1 MENAKSIIK
10 WQYWLYNHAD
20 IEETF
25 NEVFGNYLGTHFY
38 NKFDAKC
45 ERFQGN
51 TWMAL
56 VDLFMEMS
64 MDNQAK
70 LAEWVCENY
79 HGVDNLLKQ
88 LEG

>member
-1 MENAKSIIK
+1 MENAKAIIK
-10 WQYWLYNHAD
+10 YQYWLYNHAD
-20 IEETF
+20 PKETLIAVFGEWLGNHFYGKFNTKCKTF
-25 NEVFGNYLGTHFY
+25 NE
-38 NKFDAKC
+38 
-45 ERFQGN
+45 N
-51 TWMAL
+51 TWMAW

-88 LEG
+88 IEQ

>member
-20 IEETF
+20 PKETLITVFGEWLGNHFYGKFNAKCKTF
-25 NEVFGNYLGTHFY
+25 NE
-38 NKFDAKC
+38 
-45 ERFQGN
+45 N
-51 TWMAL
+51 TFVAW

>member
-1 MENAKSIIK
+1 MENAKAIIK
-10 WQYWLYNHAD
+10 WMYWLYNHED
-20 IEETF
+20 IRETF
-25 NEVFGNYLGTHFY
+25 EQIYEKWLAIHFY

-45 ERFQGN
+45 KKYRED
-51 TWMAL
+51 TCSAL

-79 HGVDNLLKQ
+79 HGVDNSLKQ
-88 LEG
+88 L

>member
-1 MENAKSIIK
+1 MENAKPIIK
-10 WQYWLYNHAD
+10 WQYWLYNHDD
-20 IEETF
+20 IQETF
-25 NEVFGNYLGTHFY
+25 RQVYPQWLADHFY
-38 NKFDAKC
+38 AKFKGKC
-45 ERFQGN
+45 ERYQGN

-88 LEG
+88 LED